1 LNFKH
6 NIELN
11 MINTLLDIEKK
22 TEEAFFE
29 KKPNQNCN
37 FTEDQIKE
45 LSQIFQFFMNP
56 KSKLLN
62 IKDLVVSLKTLGYNE
77 SHPIITSIIT
87 NLDKKFPISDLD
99 FPTFLNELC
108 ENLVIFFKKN
118 IKLFCFR
125 EIRRKLE
132 VENRCLI

>member
-1 LNFKH
+1 MN
-6 NIELN
+6 
-11 MINTLLDIEKK
+11 INTLLDKEKK
-22 TEEAFFE
+22 PEEPLFE
-29 KKPNQNCN
+29 KKPFNENSN

-62 IKDLVVSLKTLGYNE
+62 IKDLVVSLKTLGYIE
-77 SHPIITSIIT
+77 THPILTSIIT

-108 ENLVIFFKKN
+108 ENLVFFF
-118 IKLFCFR
+118 L
-125 EIRRKLE
+125 
-132 VENRCLI
+132 